1 MRHRLLLASLF
12 MLVASLLLLVLCLPL
27 FAWSATYSVAT
38 DGDDGAGCGGTMR
51 TIGRGL
57 QCLGPGDTLLISS
70 GDYPEQL
77 HGLLGTRWPSGT
89 ADAPITIGAA
99 PGATVVINPS
109 GSGDFFD
116 LVYLEQTQY
125 LVFDHLTWDAS
136 NVQVTQGGQIFRLG
150 DGAANIRVQQ
160 SVLKNHAT
168 GNGVLTG
175 DGAVTFSGNEI
186 YGNRGYGLYVTGPGN
201 VIEGNV
207 IHDNAGYGVHV
218 YRSGARSVSDNLVRG
233 NRLVHNGYD
242 NANPAGSCAILLSS
256 GERNLACSNI
266 IEGHNGCGVQVYGNA
281 SDAGVF
287 GNQVRETTGA
297 CIDINPGADGTRLGD
312 NTCTNTAQEV
322 SDNGTSTVFGASRP
336 AGCDGGQGV
345 PEPPQNLRVVSAPAA
360 SEPAPETAPAPEPVP
375 ESPPAAEATPAPDIA
390 PSPEPA
396 PAPTLESAPAPT
408 LESAPAPDPVPST
421 GRRGRRF
428 WRFGRP

>member
-1 MRHRLLLASLF
+1 MRPVPLLP
-12 MLVASLLLLVLCLPL
+12 SLLVLLCLPL
-27 FAWSATYSVAT
+27 LAWGATYTVAT
-38 DGDDGAGCGGTMR
+38 DGDDGAGCGGTLR

-57 QCLGPGDTLLISS
+57 QCLGPGDTLLIS
-70 GDYPEQL
+70 GGEYPEQL

-89 ADAPITIGAA
+89 AEAPITIGAA

-125 LVFDHLTWDAS
+125 LIFDHLTWDAS

-150 DGAANIRVQQ
+150 DGAAHIRVQQ

-287 GNQVRETTGA
+287 GNQVSDTVGA

-322 SDNGTSTVFGASRP
+322 SDNGTSTVFNASRP
-336 AGCDGGQGV
+336 AGCDGGPSAV
-345 PEPPQNLRVVSAPAA
+345 EPPQNLRVVSAPA
-360 SEPAPETAPAPEPVP
+360 PTETAPAPAPEPAASQDDSTVP
-375 ESPPAAEATPAPDIA
+375 VTETPPASEAASAPDAA
-390 PSPEPA
+390 PAAEPA
-396 PAPTLESAPAPT
+396 PAPV
-408 LESAPAPDPVPST
+408 LESAPAPDPVSPT